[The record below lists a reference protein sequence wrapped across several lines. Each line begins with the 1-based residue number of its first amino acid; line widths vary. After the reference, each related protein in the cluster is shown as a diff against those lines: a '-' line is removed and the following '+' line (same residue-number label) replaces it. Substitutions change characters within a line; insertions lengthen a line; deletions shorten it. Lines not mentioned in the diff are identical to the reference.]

1 MPPGIHPHPIFT
13 ARETPRPRRP
23 GLGFGLPVGPFFT
36 FVDPSILHHATHPIP
51 LRLQGVGSYLPPWI
65 VDSSEVDR
73 RTGVPNGWTLRH
85 TGVAQRRQIDHHT
98 TVQMAAS
105 ALRSAFATCP
115 WKDPFP
121 DLLLN
126 AGSTPQQPIPCTA
139 ALVAQEMGWHGI
151 PCFDVNATCLG
162 FVVALQV
169 AGALLAAGNYRR
181 IAIVCSEIASIGLN
195 WKQPESAGLMGD
207 GAAAVLIEAG
217 AGDST
222 LFQTLVE
229 TWPEGAATTE
239 VRGGG
244 TKLPPFHHQA
254 GENTDEYLFDMQG
267 LAVFRLAAAKME
279 PFVERLVGSSSS
291 RWDDIDWVIPHQAS
305 LPAIRHLRRRLG
317 IPASKVVET
326 IQHHGNVISAS
337 MPLAL
342 HELILSGRLHR
353 GQTVMFLGTS
363 AGLSLGGALLRY

>member
-1 MPPGIHPHPIFT
+1 MIT
-13 ARETPRPRRP
+13 AHESPRPRGPER
-23 GLGFGLPVGPFFT
+23 GFGLPVGPSFT
-36 FVDPSILHHATHPIP
+36 FVNSNILSHPPHPIS
-51 LRLQGVGSYLPPWI
+51 LQLQGVGSYLPPRI

-73 RTGVPNGWTLRH
+73 RTGMPNGWTLRH
-85 TGVAQRRQIDHHT
+85 TGVAQRRQIDRHT
-98 TVQMAAS
+98 TVEMAAA
-105 ALRSAFATCP
+105 ALRSAFTTCP
-115 WKDPFP
+115 WPDPFP

-139 ALVAQEMGWHGI
+139 ALVAREMGWHGI

-169 AGALLAAGNYRR
+169 AGSLLAAGNYRR

-217 AGDST
+217 VGDSA
-222 LFQTLVE
+222 LLQTLVE

-267 LAVFRLAAAKME
+267 PAVFRLAAAKME
-279 PFVERLVGSSSS
+279 SFVERLVGSSSS
-291 RWDDIDWVIPHQAS
+291 RWDDVDWVIPHQAS

-317 IPASKVVET
+317 IPAAKLVET
-326 IQHHGNVISAS
+326 IQHHGNVVSAS

-342 HELILSGRLHR
+342 HELIRSGRLLR
-353 GQTVMFLGTS
+353 GQSILFLGTS
-363 AGLSLGGALLRY
+363 AGLSLGGARLRY